1 MAQIT
6 PEQTTK
12 AIHPV
17 LGIMGG
23 LGPAASC
30 YLYQMITDHT
40 PAQKDQ
46 DHIDIVISSRA
57 STPDRTAF
65 IVGKS
70 KDDPFDVMEQDG
82 ISLVRYGATV
92 LAIACNTAHYFYDR
106 LAAALPVP
114 VLNMPRLTAA
124 DAKAAGCHKL
134 GILATDGTLLAETYQ
149 IACRDIGLE
158 WAAPGEQAQKGI
170 MSIIYDEIKQ
180 GKRVDMQLFNAAVDD
195 LHDIV
200 LLRLAQRAAVGNG
213 MPFFQAT
220 ATAGSGRVLGDKHRV
235 TAHRRLLAIID
246 RRSGRQPLANKVCG
260 MPINDLR
267 SLIETI
273 LPLFP
278 PQTEA

>member
-106 LAAALPVP
+106 LAAISWVFWQ
-114 VLNMPRLTAA
+114 RTAPCWR
-124 DAKAAGCHKL
+124 KRIRSPAGISAWN
-134 GILATDGTLLAETYQ
+134 GPPPAN
-149 IACRDIGLE
+149 R
-158 WAAPGEQAQKGI
+158 P
-170 MSIIYDEIKQ
+170 
-180 GKRVDMQLFNAAVDD
+180 KRASCPSSMM
-195 LHDIV
+195 
-200 LLRLAQRAAVGNG
+200 RSSRASA
-213 MPFFQAT
+213 
-220 ATAGSGRVLGDKHRV
+220 
-235 TAHRRLLAIID
+235 
-246 RRSGRQPLANKVCG
+246 
-260 MPINDLR
+260 
-267 SLIETI
+267 
-273 LPLFP
+273 
-278 PQTEA
+278 

>member
-92 LAIACNTAHYFYDR
+92 LAIACNTVHYFYDR
-106 LAAALPVP
+106 LAAAISWVFWQ
-114 VLNMPRLTAA
+114 RTAPCWR
-124 DAKAAGCHKL
+124 KRIRSPAGISAWN
-134 GILATDGTLLAETYQ
+134 GPPPAN
-149 IACRDIGLE
+149 R
-158 WAAPGEQAQKGI
+158 P
-170 MSIIYDEIKQ
+170 
-180 GKRVDMQLFNAAVDD
+180 KRASCPSSMM
-195 LHDIV
+195 
-200 LLRLAQRAAVGNG
+200 RSSRASA
-213 MPFFQAT
+213 
-220 ATAGSGRVLGDKHRV
+220 
-235 TAHRRLLAIID
+235 
-246 RRSGRQPLANKVCG
+246 
-260 MPINDLR
+260 
-267 SLIETI
+267 
-273 LPLFP
+273 
-278 PQTEA
+278 

>member
-92 LAIACNTAHYFYDR
+92 LAIACNTAHYFYGTR
-106 LAAALPVP
+106 
-114 VLNMPRLTAA
+114 MPRRPGAISWGFWQRTAPCWR
-124 DAKAAGCHKL
+124 KRIRSPAGISAWN
-134 GILATDGTLLAETYQ
+134 GPPPAN
-149 IACRDIGLE
+149 R
-158 WAAPGEQAQKGI
+158 P
-170 MSIIYDEIKQ
+170 
-180 GKRVDMQLFNAAVDD
+180 KRASCPSSMM
-195 LHDIV
+195 
-200 LLRLAQRAAVGNG
+200 RSSRASA
-213 MPFFQAT
+213 
-220 ATAGSGRVLGDKHRV
+220 
-235 TAHRRLLAIID
+235 
-246 RRSGRQPLANKVCG
+246 
-260 MPINDLR
+260 
-267 SLIETI
+267 
-273 LPLFP
+273 
-278 PQTEA
+278 

>member
-1 MAQIT
+1 MMGGVRMAQIT

-82 ISLVRYGATV
+82 IGLMRYGAISWV
-92 LAIACNTAHYFYDR
+92 FWQRTAPCWR
-106 LAAALPVP
+106 KRIRSP
-114 VLNMPRLTAA
+114 
-124 DAKAAGCHKL
+124 AGISAWN
-134 GILATDGTLLAETYQ
+134 GPPPAN
-149 IACRDIGLE
+149 R
-158 WAAPGEQAQKGI
+158 P
-170 MSIIYDEIKQ
+170 
-180 GKRVDMQLFNAAVDD
+180 KRASCPSSMM
-195 LHDIV
+195 
-200 LLRLAQRAAVGNG
+200 RSSRASA
-213 MPFFQAT
+213 
-220 ATAGSGRVLGDKHRV
+220 
-235 TAHRRLLAIID
+235 
-246 RRSGRQPLANKVCG
+246 
-260 MPINDLR
+260 
-267 SLIETI
+267 
-273 LPLFP
+273 
-278 PQTEA
+278 

>member
-92 LAIACNTAHYFYDR
+92 LAIACNTAHYFMT
-106 LAAALPVP
+106 AW
-114 VLNMPRLTAA
+114 PRP
-124 DAKAAGCHKL
+124 AG
-134 GILATDGTLLAETYQ
+134 TGTEH
-149 IACRDIGLE
+149 
-158 WAAPGEQAQKGI
+158 AAPDRGGC
-170 MSIIYDEIKQ
+170 Q
-180 GKRVDMQLFNAAVDD
+180 G
-195 LHDIV
+195 
-200 LLRLAQRAAVGNG
+200 
-213 MPFFQAT
+213 
-220 ATAGSGRVLGDKHRV
+220 GRV
-235 TAHRRLLAIID
+235 
-246 RRSGRQPLANKVCG
+246 P
-260 MPINDLR
+260 
-267 SLIETI
+267 
-273 LPLFP
+273 
-278 PQTEA
+278 

>member
-1 MAQIT
+1 MMGGVRMAQIT

-106 LAAALPVP
+106 LAAAMQMRNFLLRGP
-114 VLNMPRLTAA
+114 
-124 DAKAAGCHKL
+124 AG
-134 GILATDGTLLAETYQ
+134 TGTEH
-149 IACRDIGLE
+149 
-158 WAAPGEQAQKGI
+158 AAPDRGGC
-170 MSIIYDEIKQ
+170 Q
-180 GKRVDMQLFNAAVDD
+180 G
-195 LHDIV
+195 
-200 LLRLAQRAAVGNG
+200 
-213 MPFFQAT
+213 
-220 ATAGSGRVLGDKHRV
+220 GRV
-235 TAHRRLLAIID
+235 
-246 RRSGRQPLANKVCG
+246 P
-260 MPINDLR
+260 
-267 SLIETI
+267 
-273 LPLFP
+273 
-278 PQTEA
+278 

>member
-1 MAQIT
+1 MMEGVRMAQIT

-92 LAIACNTAHYFYDR
+92 LAIACNT
-106 LAAALPVP
+106 
-114 VLNMPRLTAA
+114 
-124 DAKAAGCHKL
+124 
-134 GILATDGTLLAETYQ
+134 GTGTEH
-149 IACRDIGLE
+149 
-158 WAAPGEQAQKGI
+158 AAPDRGGC
-170 MSIIYDEIKQ
+170 Q
-180 GKRVDMQLFNAAVDD
+180 G
-195 LHDIV
+195 
-200 LLRLAQRAAVGNG
+200 
-213 MPFFQAT
+213 
-220 ATAGSGRVLGDKHRV
+220 GRV
-235 TAHRRLLAIID
+235 
-246 RRSGRQPLANKVCG
+246 P
-260 MPINDLR
+260 
-267 SLIETI
+267 
-273 LPLFP
+273 
-278 PQTEA
+278 